1 MRAPIIIHAG
11 LPRTATTT
19 LQKTLLPKYCHHPLY
34 TKDRMSSMLA
44 TNEYNLLDR
53 LEKGQTL
60 TKSEIARIIFTSASL
75 TYGGEDEWYFKLLK
89 ATEKLLLEEKSSE
102 LPPILSSE
110 SLTLTIASYNIRGS
124 AAGRQ
129 FGIIPLIKAVNKL
142 TNEPPKIILCFRD
155 PIEHF
160 CSMFLRIVRQGISKK
175 NDFNKYVKYQFR
187 LENNLKYSSNISH
200 LYHKSLIKH
209 LEDLNSIVVP
219 IKYKNLLQSS
229 NALRLLNLEGDK
241 ISLSKLKKENHHLSH
256 PEFNVSIEQIKHLQL
271 GLTNVF
277 KALNIYNKIYKEAFL
292 DMDKAI
298 F

>member
-19 LQKTLLPKYCHHPLY
+19 LQKTLFPKHCHHPLY

-44 TNEYNLLDR
+44 KNEYDLLDK
-53 LEKGQTL
+53 LNQEQTL
-60 TKSEIARIIFTSASL
+60 ANSEIARIIFTSATL
-75 TYGGEDEWYFKLLK
+75 TYGGEDEWFSKLLK
-89 ATEKLLLEEKSSE
+89 ATEKLLLKEKSSE

-110 SLTLTIASYNIRGS
+110 FLTLTIASYNIRGS

-160 CSMFLRIVRQGISKK
+160 CSMFLRIVRQGITKK

-187 LENNLKYSSNISH
+187 LENNMKYSSNISH
-200 LYHKSLIKH
+200 LYHKSLITH

-229 NALRLLNLEGDK
+229 DALRLLNLEGDK
-241 ISLSKLKKENHHLSH
+241 ISLSKLKKENHHLSE
-256 PEFNVSIEQIKHLQL
+256 PEFNISIEQIKHLQL

-277 KALNIYNKIYKEAFL
+277 KALNIYNKIYEEAFL
-292 DMDKAI
+292 
-298 F
+298 

>member
-1 MRAPIIIHAG
+1 MRAPLIIHAG

-19 LQKTLLPKYCHHPLY
+19 LQKTLFPRYCHHSLY

-44 TNEYNLLDR
+44 KNEYNLLDK
-53 LEKGQTL
+53 LNKGNKL
-60 TKSEIARIIFTSASL
+60 KNSEIARIIFTSAAL
-75 TYGGEDEWYFKLLK
+75 TSGGEDEWFSKLLK
-89 ATEKLLLEEKSSE
+89 GTEKLLLKEKSSK

-110 SLTLTIASYNIRGS
+110 GLTLTIASYNIRGS
-124 AAGRQ
+124 AAGKQ
-129 FGIIPLIKAVNKL
+129 FGIIPLIKAVNKI
-142 TNEPPKIILCFRD
+142 TDEPPIIILCFRD

-200 LYHKSLIKH
+200 LYHKSLITY

-219 IKYKNLLQSS
+219 IKFKDLLQSS
-229 NALRLLNLEGDK
+229 DALRLLNLEGDK
-241 ISLSKLKKENHHLSH
+241 ISLSKLKRENHHLSE
-256 PEFNVSIEQIKHLQL
+256 PEFNISIEQIEHLQL

-277 KALNIYNKIYKEAFL
+277 KALNIYNKIYEEAFL
-292 DMDKAI
+292 
-298 F
+298 